1 MTSGA
6 WRAAAAVAS
15 AAALVVAGCGGG
27 NDEGGGKSSTSS
39 TKAPTG
45 AKRGGDLKVLYASDV
60 DHMDPR
66 QTYYQYGFMIAYATQ
81 RPLYSFKPDDP
92 KSPQP
97 DLAEGPPDV
106 SSDGKTV
113 TVKIKSGVK
122 FAPPVNREVTSKDVA
137 YAIQSG
143 FTKQVPSGYAG
154 AYWGDLKGVKAFQ
167 GGKASS
173 IAGIQTPDDQTIVFK
188 LDRPRGAIFAGA
200 LSLPGSAPVPPEF
213 AKKYDKQ
220 NPTGYENH
228 VVATGPYMVQNDS
241 SGKLTGWKP
250 GQEIKMVRNP
260 NWDASTDYRPAYVDS
275 VTITEGVDADVASRQ
290 ILSGSGMI
298 SGDFQVPPQ
307 VLAQVTRN
315 DAQKA
320 QLITTPPT
328 GRFRYIG
335 LNNRVKPFDN
345 PNIRKAL
352 AAAFDRNALRQAFG
366 GPLTGVIPTHWI
378 PPGQPGFEEAG
389 GNQGP
394 GVDFL
399 AKPEGDMALAA
410 EYMKKAG
417 YPSGKY
423 TGGQTFTA
431 VSDSATQQRNV
442 AEVAQAQFAKL
453 GFKVKTRYVV
463 RSTMYTKFCQVP
475 KSEPDICP
483 SVGWL
488 KDFADPETLL
498 DAVFN
503 GKNILDVSNSNF
515 SLIDDKGL
523 NSAMDKA
530 EIVNDPTQRAQAWG
544 NVDKTVT
551 GLAPGVAWLW
561 DKQPVLE
568 SKNVN
573 GVINQANA
581 AWDLISTS
589 LNNRSNRPLVEGA
602 GDDDPL
608 VGAGLSER
616 LYMCA

>member
-15 AAALVVAGCGGG
+15 AAALVIAGCGGG

-39 TKAPTG
+39 TKATTG
-45 AKRGGDLKVLYASDV
+45 AKRGGYLKVLYASDV

-66 QTYYQYGFMIAYATQ
+66 QTYYQYGFNVAYATQ
-81 RPLYSFKPDDP
+81 RPLYSYKPDDP
-92 KSPQP
+92 KTPKP
-97 DLAEGPPDV
+97 DLAQGPPDI

-113 TVKIKSGVK
+113 TVKIRPGVK

-143 FTKQVPSGYAG
+143 FTKQVPSGYAS
-154 AYWGDLKGVKAFQ
+154 AWWGDLKGVKAFQ
-167 GGKASS
+167 SGKASS

-275 VTITEGVDADVASRQ
+275 VTITEGVDPDVASRQ
-290 ILSGSGMI
+290 ILSGSGVI
-298 SGDFQVPPQ
+298 SGDFQIPPQ
-307 VLAQVTRN
+307 VPAQVTHS
-315 DAQKA
+315 DSQKS
-320 QLITTPPT
+320 QLIITPPT
-328 GRFRYIG
+328 GRFRYIA

-345 PNIRKAL
+345 PNVRKAL

-366 GPLTGVIPTHWI
+366 GPLTGKIPTHWI
-378 PPGQPGFEEAG
+378 PPGQRGFEEAG
-389 GNQGP
+389 GDQGP

-423 TGGQTFTA
+423 TGNNTFSA
-431 VSDSATQQRNV
+431 VSDSATLQKNV
-442 AEVAQAQFAKL
+442 SEVAQAQFAKL

-463 RSTMYTKFCQVP
+463 RATMYTKYCQVP
-475 KSEPDICP
+475 KSEPDVCP

-503 GKNILDVSNSNF
+503 GNNILDVSNSNF
-515 SLIDDKGL
+515 SLFDDKQI
-523 NSAMDKA
+523 NDAMGNA
-530 EIVNDPTQRAQAWG
+530 EVINDPAKRNQAWG
-544 NVDKTVT
+544 AIDKQITE
-551 GLAPGVAWLW
+551 LSPSIPWLW
-561 DKQPVLE
+561 DTQPMLQ
-568 SKNVN
+568 SKNVA
-573 GVINQANA
+573 GVVNQANA
-581 AWDLISTS
+581 AFDLTATS
-589 LNNRSNRPLVEGA
+589 IK
-602 GDDDPL
+602 
-608 VGAGLSER
+608 
-616 LYMCA
+616 